1 MAEIPNRTLQRGLD
15 MLELLGKHAE
25 GLALCEL
32 AQALRL
38 PRSTAFNLAQTLTRL
53 GYATQREDTGKYRL
67 GLKMFEI
74 GADAMHQVD
83 VMELIRGCMAEIH
96 HKINETMH
104 LGVRAEQDTLYID
117 KLDSTQSIR
126 MTSYVGSRAPLYC
139 TALGKAILSTMDDD
153 EVRRLYAD
161 VPMTALTP
169 HSITSLDRLLEQLAE
184 VRSRGYAVEREESNE
199 NVCCVA
205 IPLRNR
211 EGRAV
216 YALSVSAPSF
226 RMGEEAIAHCADLLL
241 GIQPRIEQVLK
252 NA

>member
-1 MAEIPNRTLQRGLD
+1 MHGGGSSQNQRNQASR
-15 MLELLGKHAE
+15 EA
-25 GLALCEL
+25 A
-32 AQALRL
+32 AQPA
-38 PRSTAFNLAQTLTRL
+38 
-53 GYATQREDTGKYRL
+53 
-67 GLKMFEI
+67 
-74 GADAMHQVD
+74 V
-83 VMELIRGCMAEIH
+83 
-96 HKINETMH
+96 H
-104 LGVRAEQDTLYID
+104 LGVRAERDTLYID

-184 VRSRGYAVEREESNE
+184 VRSMGYAVEREESNE

-216 YALSVSAPSF
+216 YALSVWTTRSA
-226 RMGEEAIAHCADLLL
+226 LW
-241 GIQPRIEQVLK
+241 PRATAPTCCWAFSRALSRF
-252 NA
+252 